1 MLVGRGVLLPGAPDS
16 ALVTRI
22 YQRFNTTESPKVV
35 AHCVRIVPA
44 SVSSYT
50 VPVKKLLGILSFI
63 TILTVPSFS
72 ALNTIEEL
80 ENKNSQ
86 WIITSGDINHFLD
99 DGYEI
104 TAQVTK
110 NKITV
115 FVLQK
120 GEKYV
125 GCRATKPSIVTT
137 CYNIV
142 LKYAE

>member
-1 MLVGRGVLLPGAPDS
+1 MM
-16 ALVTRI
+16 
-22 YQRFNTTESPKVV
+22 
-35 AHCVRIVPA
+35 
-44 SVSSYT
+44 
-50 VPVKKLLGILSFI
+50 KKILGILSFI

-80 ENKNSQ
+80 ENKNLQ
-86 WIITSGDINHFLD
+86 WLITAGDINHFLG

-125 GCRATKPSIVTT
+125 GCRAKKPSIETT

-142 LKYAE
+142 FKYAE

>member
-1 MLVGRGVLLPGAPDS
+1 M
-16 ALVTRI
+16 
-22 YQRFNTTESPKVV
+22 
-35 AHCVRIVPA
+35 
-44 SVSSYT
+44 
-50 VPVKKLLGILSFI
+50 KKLLGILSFI
-63 TILTVPSFS
+63 TILTAPSFS

-80 ENKNSQ
+80 ENKNLQ
-86 WIITSGDINHFLD
+86 WIITAGDINHFLG

-104 TAQVTK
+104 TAQVTRD
-110 NKITV
+110 KITV

-137 CYNIV
+137 FYNIV

>member
-1 MLVGRGVLLPGAPDS
+1 MM
-16 ALVTRI
+16 
-22 YQRFNTTESPKVV
+22 
-35 AHCVRIVPA
+35 
-44 SVSSYT
+44 
-50 VPVKKLLGILSFI
+50 KKLLGILSFI

-80 ENKNSQ
+80 ENKNLQ
-86 WIITSGDINHFLD
+86 WLITGGDINHFLG

-104 TAQVTK
+104 TLQVTK

-125 GCRATKPSIVTT
+125 GCRAKKPSIETT

>member
-1 MLVGRGVLLPGAPDS
+1 MKRL
-16 ALVTRI
+16 I
-22 YQRFNTTESPKVV
+22 
-35 AHCVRIVPA
+35 I
-44 SVSSYT
+44 
-50 VPVKKLLGILSFI
+50 ILSFI

-125 GCRATKPSIVTT
+125 GCRATKPSTVTT

>member
-1 MLVGRGVLLPGAPDS
+1 MM
-16 ALVTRI
+16 
-22 YQRFNTTESPKVV
+22 
-35 AHCVRIVPA
+35 
-44 SVSSYT
+44 
-50 VPVKKLLGILSFI
+50 KKLLGILSFI

-80 ENKNSQ
+80 KNKNPQ

-104 TAQVTK
+104 TAQETK

-115 FVLQK
+115 FVLKK

>member
-1 MLVGRGVLLPGAPDS
+1 MG
-16 ALVTRI
+16 I
-22 YQRFNTTESPKVV
+22 
-35 AHCVRIVPA
+35 
-44 SVSSYT
+44 
-50 VPVKKLLGILSFI
+50 KKLTIILSFI

-80 ENKNSQ
+80 ENKNLQ
-86 WIITSGDINHFLD
+86 WIITAGDINHFLG

-110 NKITV
+110 DEITI

>member
-1 MLVGRGVLLPGAPDS
+1 MR
-16 ALVTRI
+16 
-22 YQRFNTTESPKVV
+22 
-35 AHCVRIVPA
+35 
-44 SVSSYT
+44 
-50 VPVKKLLGILSFI
+50 KLIIILSFI
-63 TILTVPSFS
+63 TILTAPSFS

-80 ENKNSQ
+80 ENKNPQ
-86 WIITSGDINHFLD
+86 WLITGGDINHFLD

-110 NKITV
+110 DEITV

>member
-1 MLVGRGVLLPGAPDS
+1 M
-16 ALVTRI
+16 
-22 YQRFNTTESPKVV
+22 
-35 AHCVRIVPA
+35 
-44 SVSSYT
+44 
-50 VPVKKLLGILSFI
+50 KKLIIILSFI

-80 ENKNSQ
+80 ENKNLQ
-86 WIITSGDINHFLD
+86 WIIISGDINHFLD

>member
-1 MLVGRGVLLPGAPDS
+1 MM
-16 ALVTRI
+16 
-22 YQRFNTTESPKVV
+22 
-35 AHCVRIVPA
+35 
-44 SVSSYT
+44 
-50 VPVKKLLGILSFI
+50 KKLLGILSFI

-80 ENKNSQ
+80 KNKNPQ

-104 TAQVTK
+104 TLQVTRDI
-110 NKITV
+110 ITV

-125 GCRATKPSIVTT
+125 GCRAKKPSIETT

>member
-1 MLVGRGVLLPGAPDS
+1 MM
-16 ALVTRI
+16 
-22 YQRFNTTESPKVV
+22 
-35 AHCVRIVPA
+35 
-44 SVSSYT
+44 
-50 VPVKKLLGILSFI
+50 KKLLGILSFI

-104 TAQVTK
+104 TLQVTRD
-110 NKITV
+110 KITV

-125 GCRATKPSIVTT
+125 GCRAKKPSIETT

>member
-1 MLVGRGVLLPGAPDS
+1 MM
-16 ALVTRI
+16 
-22 YQRFNTTESPKVV
+22 
-35 AHCVRIVPA
+35 
-44 SVSSYT
+44 
-50 VPVKKLLGILSFI
+50 KKLLGILSFI

-86 WIITSGDINHFLD
+86 WIITAGDMNYFLD

-137 CYNIV
+137 CYNVV

>member
-1 MLVGRGVLLPGAPDS
+1 M
-16 ALVTRI
+16 
-22 YQRFNTTESPKVV
+22 
-35 AHCVRIVPA
+35 
-44 SVSSYT
+44 
-50 VPVKKLLGILSFI
+50 KKLIILLSFI

-80 ENKNSQ
+80 KNKNLQ
-86 WIITSGDINHFLD
+86 WIITDGDMNYFLD
-99 DGYEI
+99 DGYKI
-104 TAQVTK
+104 TAQETK

-115 FVLQK
+115 FVLKK

-125 GCRATKPSIVTT
+125 GCRAKNPSIKTT

>member
-1 MLVGRGVLLPGAPDS
+1 MM
-16 ALVTRI
+16 
-22 YQRFNTTESPKVV
+22 
-35 AHCVRIVPA
+35 
-44 SVSSYT
+44 
-50 VPVKKLLGILSFI
+50 KKLLGILSFI
-63 TILTVPSFS
+63 TILTAPSFS

-86 WIITSGDINHFLD
+86 WIITAGDMNYFLD

>member
-1 MLVGRGVLLPGAPDS
+1 MLS
-16 ALVTRI
+16 
-22 YQRFNTTESPKVV
+22 Q
-35 AHCVRIVPA
+35 IVIA
-44 SVSSYT
+44 M
-50 VPVKKLLGILSFI
+50 KKLLGILSFI

-80 ENKNSQ
+80 ENKNLQ
-86 WIITSGDINHFLD
+86 WIITAGDINHFLD

-104 TAQVTK
+104 TLQVTRD
-110 NKITV
+110 KITV

>member
-1 MLVGRGVLLPGAPDS
+1 M
-16 ALVTRI
+16 
-22 YQRFNTTESPKVV
+22 
-35 AHCVRIVPA
+35 
-44 SVSSYT
+44 
-50 VPVKKLLGILSFI
+50 KKLIIILSFI

-80 ENKNSQ
+80 ENKNLQ
-86 WIITSGDINHFLD
+86 WIITGGDINHFLD

-110 NKITV
+110 DEITV

-125 GCRATKPSIVTT
+125 GCRAKKPSIVTT

-142 LKYAE
+142 LKYAK

>member
-1 MLVGRGVLLPGAPDS
+1 MK
-16 ALVTRI
+16 
-22 YQRFNTTESPKVV
+22 N
-35 AHCVRIVPA
+35 
-44 SVSSYT
+44 
-50 VPVKKLLGILSFI
+50 LLGILSFI

-80 ENKNSQ
+80 ENKNLQ
-86 WIITSGDINHFLD
+86 WIITAGDINHFLG

-104 TAQVTK
+104 TLQVTRD
-110 NKITV
+110 KITV

-125 GCRATKPSIVTT
+125 GCRAKKPSIETT